1 MFKEKAVEA
10 LRNSGLKITKPRLW
24 IVEYLDGNKNHP
36 TAIDIFQ
43 EVRREDKDF
52 SFATVYNTLDILVKE
67 GIIKQIKTE
76 EKSCR
81 YDPNTGLHG
90 HFYCKNCGKLF
101 DVDLKQTNFLDET
114 ISFGKVEDY
123 EIKFYGICN
132 SCIN

>member
-67 GIIKQIKTE
+67 GIVKQIKTE

-90 HFYCKNCGKLF
+90 HFYCKSCGKLF
-101 DVDLKQTNFLDET
+101 DFDLKQSNILDET
-114 ISFGKVEDY
+114 TSCGKVEDY
-123 EIKFYGICN
+123 EIKFFGICN

>member
-67 GIIKQIKTE
+67 GIVKQIKTE

-90 HFYCKNCGKLF
+90 HFYCKSCGKLF
-101 DVDLKQTNFLDET
+101 DFDLKQSNILDET
-114 ISFGKVEDY
+114 ASCGKVEDY
-123 EIKFYGICN
+123 EIKFFGICN

>member
-1 MFKEKAVEA
+1 MFKEKAVDT
-10 LRNSGLKITKPRLW
+10 LRSSGLKITKPRLW
-24 IVEYLDGNKNHP
+24 IVEYLDGNTTHP

-43 EVRREDKDF
+43 EVRKADKDF
-52 SFATVYNTLDILVKE
+52 SFATVYNTLDILVKQ

-81 YDPNTGLHG
+81 YDPNTDLHG

-101 DVDLKQTNFLDET
+101 DVALNQGNMLEDTT
-114 ISFGKVEDY
+114 SFGKVEDY
-123 EIKFYGICN
+123 DIKLFGICN